1 MTLSNRTGNRRS
13 LTILPAALGLLAP
26 FASAQ
31 AQPVGQFLLDRYFA
45 AGIPGV
51 GATPGV
57 TVLSRERPEYDAPGV
72 RAGSFIIRPE
82 VNESLGYNDNVLGT
96 KKAHD
101 SMLIDTQAG
110 VTAASDW
117 GRHSVDASVSVD
129 DRRLPSLS
137 EQDRTDWNASIG
149 GRLDIGRDALA
160 VGYSH
165 YSLHQDPT
173 DIDARQNNLPGN
185 FSTAPLPYTLDD
197 VHVSYNT
204 TFGRFGFTPDIE
216 YSRLRFSNLRVVGL
230 DGAIVPPPAGGRVLG
245 LPISQ
250 EYRDRD
256 ILQGGITGRYEFSPL
271 HNAVLVI
278 RDTNTDYVSPRASE
292 FGPSR
297 SSNAISVLAGI
308 DYVSSAVWRYRLLI
322 GYEMRDFNSPQYKN
336 RAAPIAEANVIWT
349 PTGLTTVTAKVARTI
364 EDAADENVAGYEY
377 TSAQLRVDHEYLRN
391 VLLDGYIGL
400 QRADYL
406 GQNSSETLY
415 QFGAGATYLVNRNVR
430 LSLTYDLVD
439 RQGSR
444 NFGSNYLQ
452 NIYMLSA
459 RLAL

>member
-1 MTLSNRTGNRRS
+1 
-13 LTILPAALGLLAP
+13 
-26 FASAQ
+26 
-31 AQPVGQFLLDRYFA
+31 
-45 AGIPGV
+45 
-51 GATPGV
+51 
-57 TVLSRERPEYDAPGV
+57 
-72 RAGSFIIRPE
+72 
-82 VNESLGYNDNVLGT
+82 
-96 KKAHD
+96 
-101 SMLIDTQAG
+101 
-110 VTAASDW
+110 
-117 GRHSVDASVSVD
+117 
-129 DRRLPSLS
+129 
-137 EQDRTDWNASIG
+137 
-149 GRLDIGRDALA
+149 
-160 VGYSH
+160 
-165 YSLHQDPT
+165 
-173 DIDARQNNLPGN
+173 
-185 FSTAPLPYTLDD
+185 
-197 VHVSYNT
+197 
-204 TFGRFGFTPDIE
+204 
-216 YSRLRFSNLRVVGL
+216 
-230 DGAIVPPPAGGRVLG
+230 
-245 LPISQ
+245 
-250 EYRDRD
+250 
-256 ILQGGITGRYEFSPL
+256 
-271 HNAVLVI
+271 VLVI
-278 RDTNTDYVSPRASE
+278 RDTNTDYVSPRANE